1 MDRMSEKRK
10 GRKNVAKVFF
20 LLLLFSFDL
29 PGFEIPVPV
38 VWSSLGPVH
47 QVGVEPLPRVQSKE
61 SVSPCFQSQNPA
73 SKLQETCSDEITKV
87 VH

>member
-38 VWSSLGPVH
+38 V
-47 QVGVEPLPRVQSKE
+47 
-61 SVSPCFQSQNPA
+61 
-73 SKLQETCSDEITKV
+73 
-87 VH
+87 